1 MRTQLE
7 LVSSGV
13 VDLYDDIPISLTYSI
28 ADIENPDQR
37 NAVFSK
43 TITLPGTLNN
53 NNLFKHIYEIDIY
66 SNFNPNAKALINLY
80 DNNVLVLEGYLK
92 LNNIIVLD
100 EKKEYE
106 VVIYGNV
113 ANVFLDMGESL
124 LQDLDFS
131 DLDHVYNG
139 ANVEA
144 SWSATVGNNYV
155 YPLIDYG
162 YSNTTNA
169 GLGETATED
178 YKPAIYVKEYIDRI
192 FSTRG
197 YTYSSPFFES
207 DFFKRLIIP
216 YTGGALK
223 LTESEVQSRLYSVEA
238 TSNTIT
244 NTVPATQWIYQ
255 NVDITSE
262 FYDYSNQVDT
272 TGNSVTI
279 AYTGTYT
286 FTINIIGYSY
296 TQLTANT
303 YSRLYVNIYRYRS
316 DWTGGGIFYQ
326 VDAIGAGIGSFTSQ
340 AVRLDAGD
348 HIVYTLSAY
357 NIQSATIGN
366 MYLSNS
372 LVTDLISEGNTIFM
386 NRAVPRNI
394 KQKDFFMSILK
405 MFNMYVDRDKNQS
418 KKYIIEPRN
427 DFYSSGTVVDWD
439 SLVDYSKPIEITPT
453 TDKIVAKYIY
463 RYKSD
468 GDYYNSIYQSRY
480 SGEPYGTKNYYSN
493 NDLLKGEKVTEVI
506 FSPTPTV
513 YKLGRYMACIAAQNG
528 GGASTEF
535 NIRILYY
542 AGLVTAPFDFFFNTV
557 RKSYYP
563 QATHTDNPNTPYRDL
578 SFGAPK
584 EVYYQA
590 TRWTNQTLF
599 SMFHYPQIGELTS
612 QHARIIN
619 AYVKLRPT
627 DILSLDFR
635 SIFYFGGHYL
645 RLLSIEEY
653 SPGLEATYKCSFL
666 KLKYK
671 DIPHSSNY
679 TITTPETF
687 GTFGYRVASGW
698 SIWVEGQDFNGF

>member
-92 LNNIIVLD
+92 LNNIITLD
-100 EKKEYE
+100 GKKEYE

-124 LQDLDFS
+124 LSDLDFS

-162 YSNTTNA
+162 YTNTTNYN
-169 GLGETATED
+169 LGETATED

-223 LTESEVQSRLYSVEA
+223 LTESEVQSRLYSVECVG
-238 TSNTIT
+238 TTIT
-244 NTVPATQWIYQ
+244 NTVPATQWTARQ
-255 NVDITSE
+255 HVDITSVT
-262 FYDYSNQVDT
+262 YDYGSQVNAT
-272 TGNSVTI
+272 TNYIICG
-279 AYTGTYT
+279 YDGTYV
-286 FTINIIGYSY
+286 FTVGVIGYSY

-303 YSRLYVNIYRYRS
+303 GSQILVNIYAINS
-316 DWTGGGIFYQ
+316 TTSNIVYQ
-326 VDAIGAGIGSFTSQ
+326 LDIIASGLGEFSSQ
-340 AVRLDAGD
+340 AIHFSAGTY
-348 HIVYTLSAY
+348 IKIEVTAY
-357 NIQSATIGN
+357 NVQSATIGN
-366 MYLSNS
+366 LTFRNS
-372 LVTDLISEGNTIFM
+372 LVSDLITEGNTVYM

-394 KQKDFFMSILK
+394 KQKDFFMSVLK

-439 SLVDYSKPIEITPT
+439 GLVDYSKPIEITPT

-468 GDYYNSIYQSRY
+468 GDYYNSLYQSRY

-493 NDLLKGEKVTEVI
+493 SDLLKGEKVTEVI
-506 FSPTPTV
+506 FSPTPTI

-528 GGASTEF
+528 GGSSTEF
-535 NIRILYY
+535 NIRVLYY
-542 AGLVTAPFDFFFNTV
+542 AGLVTAPFDFYFNTV
-557 RKSYYP
+557 RKSTYA

-627 DILSLDFR
+627 DILNLDFR

-679 TITTPETF
+679 LISTPQTF
-687 GTFGYRVASGW
+687 GTFGYSFASGW
-698 SIWVEGQDFNGF
+698 HIWVEGQDFNGF